1 MPKKKHVQAED
12 RQHQRSKVYKK
23 TPTRYGEQN
32 NQDNVALY
40 DHHMQ
45 KKFSKY
51 VSSAEDREDSLLLR
65 QQLENITFWVKE
77 NFFNS

>member
-1 MPKKKHVQAED
+1 MCKQKTDSIKEARVT
-12 RQHQRSKVYKK
+12 KK

-40 DHHMQ
+40 DPWHHMQ

-51 VSSAEDREDSLLLR
+51 VSSAEDREDNWPACIACSYDC
-65 QQLENITFWVKE
+65 
-77 NFFNS
+77 S